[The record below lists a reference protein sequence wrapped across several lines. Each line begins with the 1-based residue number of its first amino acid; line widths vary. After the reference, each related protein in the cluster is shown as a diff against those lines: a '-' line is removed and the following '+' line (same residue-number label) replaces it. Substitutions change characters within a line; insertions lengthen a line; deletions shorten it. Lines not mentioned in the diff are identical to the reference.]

1 MVMRLAVAAA
11 AGLVL
16 GLERQ
21 RGAHPA
27 GARTHLLV
35 AVGACLF
42 TLGGAYGFLD
52 IDRVTPW
59 DPARIAAQ
67 VASGI
72 GFIGAGAILQ
82 DGTSTRGLTT
92 AATLWIS
99 GALGVCIGAG
109 LIVETLA
116 AEAIVLVALTALTA
130 INDRR
135 TRGRVVR
142 LRLSVTARGQL
153 VPQPFWSELMAVADE
168 VEEVRRG
175 TTEDAGPADDLLE
188 VVFTRRDVHGQDD
201 LVQLIEPLMSLPT
214 VRTVD
219 LQRID

>member
-1 MVMRLAVAAA
+1 MVMRLGVAAA
-11 AGLVL
+11 AGLAL

-116 AEAIVLVALTALTA
+116 AEAIVIVALTALTA
-130 INDRR
+130 LNDRR
-135 TRGRVVR
+135 TRARTVR
-142 LRLSVTARGQL
+142 MRLSVTAHGQL
-153 VPQPFWSELMAVADE
+153 VPQPFWSELMTLTGE

-175 TTEDAGPADDLLE
+175 ITHEAGHPDDVVE
-188 VVFTRRDVHGQDD
+188 VVFTRRASPQQED
-201 LVQLIEPLMSLPT
+201 LLQFVEPLMLLPT
-214 VRTVD
+214 VRAVD
-219 LQRID
+219 LQRVD